1 VIYRLL
7 TEQPDR
13 PIVYVHNSLRVIL
26 FASRSADGGLD
37 VRQADFSMLVDLKT
51 RIVNEFPTGPVPVCI
66 CDSMVPQVVSCP
78 TLIVSSPGALQKGGT
93 DVSHHFQLKDVMP
106 LPDEAQIVLM
116 HAVTKPLLADGTP
129 MPLADV
135 LERMNVWG
143 PIPRHVLY
151 AAPTIGRDGL
161 WEKVLGSKS
170 AEIVAAARLV
180 LSGGA
185 LDSADTRHR
194 FLLLRA
200 AGQDQ
205 PSTLTYADG
214 AYYAPGGVAI
224 ASNQLHNALFKLLAR
239 DNDFESLRWLAA
251 VARVTPF
258 AVARGHAFDPAAA
271 TALHRGGTFTVRALV
286 EDGVGAEVEWPLD
299 ATSVAV
305 FARNSELRRLLPSK
319 QFLYPIAGNVPGF
332 DALLWVETLGQYA
345 VVDFTVSDDH
355 GIHEQG
361 LRQMLVGI
369 GWTKD
374 GWPTSAP
381 FLDTT
386 DAAARR
392 RIPYVW
398 VVPED
403 KWDSWTRPQ
412 SPKLGTND
420 ADVRAQLVQY
430 ALRMPA
436 FPMGPDGGATK
447 GPRRAQR
454 PPPSKLPRKRRP
466 AN

>member
-1 VIYRLL
+1 MRLY
-7 TEQPDR
+7 Q
-13 PIVYVHNSLRVIL
+13 
-26 FASRSADGGLD
+26 
-37 VRQADFSMLVDLKT
+37 
-51 RIVNEFPTGPVPVCI
+51 
-66 CDSMVPQVVSCP
+66 
-78 TLIVSSPGALQKGGT
+78 QK
-93 DVSHHFQLKDVMP
+93 HYMP

-116 HAVTKPLLADGTP
+116 HAVTKPLVADGTP

-143 PIPRHVLY
+143 PVPGHVLY
-151 AAPTIGRDGL
+151 VAPTNGRDGL
-161 WEKVLGSKS
+161 WENVMSSKS
-170 AEIVAAARLV
+170 ADIAAAARLV
-180 LSGGA
+180 HSGGA
-185 LDSADTRHR
+185 PDSADTPHW

-200 AGQDQ
+200 AGQRRA
-205 PSTLTYADG
+205 SKLTYADG

-224 ASNQLHNALFKLLAR
+224 ASKQLYNTLFKLLMR
-239 DNDFESLRWLAA
+239 DDDFESLRWLAA

-258 AVARGHAFDPAAA
+258 AIARGHAFDPAAA
-271 TALHRGGTFTVRALV
+271 TALQSGGTFTVRAL
-286 EDGVGAEVEWPLD
+286 DNGVGAEHKWLLYSS
-299 ATSVAV
+299 AVAV
-305 FARNSELRRLLPSK
+305 FEDHSELRGLLPST
-319 QFLYPIAGNVPGF
+319 QFLYPIASNMPGF
-332 DALLWVETLGQYA
+332 DALLWVRTLGQYA
-345 VVDFTVSDDH
+345 ILDFTVSDRH

-361 LRQMLVGI
+361 LRRMLDAV

-436 FPMGPDGGATK
+436 FPMGPVDVPDMGTTKRAAPSAEQAPAQATP
-447 GPRRAQR
+447 GELTRRT
-454 PPPSKLPRKRRP
+454 
-466 AN
+466 